1 MSDSDTS
8 SDTVSSEAAP
18 GDAVAIDAVTTIDHG
33 RVRVISINRPGA
45 LNAMNN
51 PVFSGIRDALRAV
64 EESDDIAVAVLT
76 GTGRAFSAGQDLGE
90 MQASTNARENG
101 DTAEVHQFPS
111 MLMKLTE
118 FRKPLI
124 AAVNGIGVGI
134 GMTIVAHCDLAF
146 MSTDA
151 KLRTPFPQLGV
162 APEAG
167 SSHTF
172 IERMGW
178 QNAAYTLMSGRWF
191 SAEECLEMGLVWRI
205 SQPESLMDDTL
216 AVAQELAAN
225 PIPSLVETKQL
236 LLASGRTTG
245 AREAHKREIAAFAR
259 LLGAPANT
267 EAVAA
272 FMEKREPNFAGIPGI

>member
-1 MSDSDTS
+1 MAENQNGQDTEH
-8 SDTVSSEAAP
+8 DLPV
-18 GDAVAIDAVTTIDHG
+18 IVTDHG
-33 RVRVISINRPGA
+33 RVRVITINRPGA

-51 PVFSGIRDALRAV
+51 SVFAGIRDALIEV
-64 EESDDIAVAVLT
+64 EDSNDIAVAVLT
-76 GTGRAFSAGQDLGE
+76 GNGRAFSAGQDLGE
-90 MQASTNARENG
+90 MQAGSAGHNDGEK
-101 DTAEVHQFPS
+101 HQFPS
-111 MLMKLTE
+111 MLLKLTE
-118 FRKPLI
+118 FRKPLL

-151 KLRTPFPQLGV
+151 RLRTPFPQLGV

-167 SSHTF
+167 SSYTF
-172 IERMGW
+172 VERMGW

-205 SQPESLMDDTL
+205 SQPDRLMDDTL
-216 AVAQELAAN
+216 TVAQELAAN
-225 PIPSLVETKQL
+225 PIPSLIETKQL
-236 LLASGRTTG
+236 LLAAGRTEG
-245 AREAHKREIAAFAR
+245 ARSAHSRELKAFSR

-272 FMEKREPNFAGIPGI
+272 FMEKREPDFTSISGL